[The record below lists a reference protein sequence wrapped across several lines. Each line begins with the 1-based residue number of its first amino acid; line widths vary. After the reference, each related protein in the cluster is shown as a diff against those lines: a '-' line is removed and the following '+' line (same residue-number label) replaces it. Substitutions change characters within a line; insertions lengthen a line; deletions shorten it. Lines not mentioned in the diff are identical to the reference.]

1 MATDAHEVGMLS
13 TDHAGDWL
21 QRELWV
27 VVAIVAAFFVNLG
40 GVPLFD
46 LDEGFFSASTLEMLQ
61 RGDFITTYVNGTPE
75 FHKPILIYW
84 LQALSVSIFGLNEWG
99 LRLPSALAASA
110 WVYAVLAFARPRLG
124 RGAGVIAAV
133 MTATAL
139 AVMVIG
145 RASTADALLNLWITL
160 AMLDAWRH
168 IEQPR
173 ATTIYRV
180 YLWMGL
186 GMLTKGPVAVAIPFV
201 VTFIYYLSVH
211 DLRTWLRAIFNPV
224 GWAVFLVVAAP
235 WYVLI
240 YLEHGQAFI
249 DGFFLT
255 HNVGRFTDTMEGHGG
270 QLYYYL
276 VALPFI
282 VMPFTGPLL
291 RAVARVGEVKQP
303 GMERFLWMWFGF
315 VFVVFSLSGTQLP
328 HYMLYGTTPLFV
340 LMARH
345 GEDLRSRWLAF
356 SPPVLLMMLFLFLP
370 EIVAIA
376 AEQERNVFIKAILS
390 RADEVLGI
398 GYRVGV
404 AVALIGV
411 LILALMRSLPPI
423 RGLLGVGVI
432 QALAVALVVGPGVA
446 EVQQGPIKRAA
457 IMARDLEGPIVM
469 WGLDMPSFTVYR
481 RVVTPE
487 RAPQPGEIVVTRI
500 NRLERLGPHEVL
512 FNQGGVVLARVF
524 PQ

>member
-1 MATDAHEVGMLS
+1 MSERLS
-13 TDHAGDWL
+13 AWL
-21 QRELWV
+21 ERDSWV
-27 VVAIVAAFFVNLG
+27 VVAVLAAFFVNLG

-46 LDEGFFSASTLEMLQ
+46 LDEGFFSASTMEMLQ
-61 RGDFITTYVNGTPE
+61 RGDFITTYVNGAPE
-75 FHKPILIYW
+75 FHKSILIYW
-84 LQALSVSIFGLNEWG
+84 LQALSVSIVGLNEWG

-110 WVYAVLAFARPRLG
+110 WVYAVLVFARPRLA
-124 RGAGVIAAV
+124 RGGGVAAAV

-139 AVMVIG
+139 AVMLIG

-168 IEQPR
+168 IERPQP
-173 ATTIYRV
+173 TTLYRV

-201 VTFIYYLSVH
+201 VTLFYYASVR
-211 DLRTWLRAIFNPV
+211 DVGAWLRAVFNPI
-224 GWAVFLVVAAP
+224 GWVVFLVVAAP

-291 RAVARVGEVKQP
+291 RAVARVGEVRQP
-303 GMERFLWMWFGF
+303 GMERFLWLWFGF

-328 HYMLYGTTPLFV
+328 HYMLYGTTPLLV

-345 GEDLRSRWLAF
+345 GAGLRSRWLAF
-356 SPPVLLMMLFLFLP
+356 VPPLLLMTIFLFLP

-390 RADEVLGI
+390 RADEALDI
-398 GYRVGV
+398 GYR
-404 AVALIGV
+404 IG
-411 LILALMRSLPPI
+411 IALALLCVLALALLRRLPPL
-423 RGLLGVGVI
+423 RALLVVGVI
-432 QALAVALVVGPGVA
+432 QALAVALVVGPAVA
-446 EVQQGPIKRAA
+446 EVQQGPIKRAGL
-457 IMARDLEGPIVM
+457 MARTLQEPVVM

-481 RVVTPE
+481 QVVTPE
-487 RAPQPGEIVVTRI
+487 RAPQPGEVVVTRI
-500 NRLERLGPHEVL
+500 NRVERLGPHEIL
-512 FNQGGVVLARVF
+512 FNQGGIVLARVL